1 MDTASG
7 RYPCDAQSCDQSSCA
22 AIKTNYDAST
32 RTFKAPPAI
41 KRADGSDALR
51 QREPKV
57 YTAPF
62 QISNQDLE
70 KFQQGASQQ
79 QPQPQQE
86 QQQQQQQPSGQ
97 EGDGEQS
104 QSDSVTQP
112 GQSKKSRRTKPR
124 TPTTTTSFDQQ
135 QNAGEQ
141 DQYQP
146 YQPGKAN
153 KFSFSE
159 QN

>member
-22 AIKTNYDAST
+22 AIKTNYNAST

-51 QREPKV
+51 PREPKV
-57 YTAPF
+57 YTKPF

-79 QPQPQQE
+79 QPQQE
-86 QQQQQQQPSGQ
+86 QQQQQQPSGQ

-141 DQYQP
+141 GQYQP

>member
-1 MDTASG
+1 LDTASG

-79 QPQPQQE
+79 QPQQE
-86 QQQQQQQPSGQ
+86 QQQQQPSGQ
-97 EGDGEQS
+97 EGDGEQL
-104 QSDSVTQP
+104 QSDSATQP
-112 GQSKKSRRTKPR
+112 DQSKKSRRTKPR
-124 TPTTTTSFDQQ
+124 TPTTTPSFDQQ

-141 DQYQP
+141 EQYQP
-146 YQPGKAN
+146 YQPGKTN

-159 QN
+159 KN